1 MVCFFCGMPLEE
13 GNSHYGLHINCF
25 CKWFQ
30 IDKPLEFKN
39 IFKKNIGSD
48 SPDKNNDIT
57 SSFFQGK
64 FRKYSAELG
73 NAAYILKVQEQ
84 GFPELPAVEF
94 LSNQIAESLG
104 LYVPEYFLI
113 NFHGAITFAVKNFLR
128 PGELETLH
136 HIYHFL
142 EDTSFSCQSILETIR
157 EKTGRLPEMERFVKL
172 CLFDSLI
179 GNHDRHGRNL
189 GLIEHSGKYRLSPF
203 YDNPSYIGVEEESFL
218 VADLSPRGRISVR
231 ATDEPVLK
239 DYLIEFKRLGM
250 EKAINDF
257 KNNVKLNVLEE
268 LSGWQFISTARANA
282 LRKLIR
288 SRFEELHG

>member
-1 MVCFFCGMPLEE
+1 MICYFCGTPLD
-13 GNSHYGLHINCF
+13 NNNNYGLHANCF
-25 CKWFQ
+25 CKWFR
-30 IDKPLEFKN
+30 IDEPLEFRN

-48 SPDKNNDIT
+48 LHDKNNDIV

-73 NAAYILKVQEQ
+73 DSAYILKVQEQ

-104 LYVPEYFLI
+104 LAVPEYFLI
-113 NFHGAITFAVKNFLR
+113 NFHGTITFAVKNFLR

-142 EDTSFSCQSILETIR
+142 EDTPFSCQSILGTIR
-157 EKTGRLPEMERFVKL
+157 EKTGRLSEMERFVKL

-218 VADLSPRGRISVR
+218 MADLSPRGRISVR

-239 DYLIEFKRLGM
+239 DYLEEFTRLGM
-250 EKAINDF
+250 EKTIKEF
-257 KNNVKLNVLEE
+257 KSKVKLHVLEK
-268 LSGWQFISTARANA
+268 LSGWQFISEARANA
-282 LRKLIR
+282 LRKLIK
-288 SRFEELHG
+288 SRYEELHG